1 MKNFNL
7 YVDKGQDVVIW
18 GLGFYGMNCLYFLQ
32 KSTTVKVSVI
42 VDQAKH
48 KIMNEYLGIRIVSP
62 DIFFSSLKNNNY
74 VVLVTV
80 RNAVKF
86 DPQILRSKKVSFFIL
101 IKSTFRVI
109 VRLQK
114 K

>member
-18 GLGFYGMNCLYFLQ
+18 GLGFYGMNCLDFLQ

-48 KIMNEYLGIRIVSP
+48 KIMNEYL
-62 DIFFSSLKNNNY
+62 
-74 VVLVTV
+74 
-80 RNAVKF
+80 
-86 DPQILRSKKVSFFIL
+86 
-101 IKSTFRVI
+101 
-109 VRLQK
+109 
-114 K
+114 